1 MRKVAY
7 AGWKNCYKLTN
18 GKIELILT
26 GDVGPRII
34 RFGFVGGPNEF
45 CEWPEQLGTIGG
57 DAWKIYGGHRLWHAP
72 EIEPRTYAPD
82 NEKVEVQDHKQ
93 FIRAIQPVETLTGMQ
108 KEMDIAL
115 SAKANHVQVTHR
127 ITNKGQW
134 AVELAPWALSVMA
147 PGGVAIIP
155 LPPRGSH
162 PENLLPNTV
171 MIAWAYT
178 DMTDPRWTWGK
189 KTILLCQQQGE
200 NVLPQKIGFG
210 LVDGW
215 AAYANGGR
223 LFLKQFPY
231 IKGAKYPD
239 GGCNFEAFT
248 NKQMLEVESLGPLT
262 TLQPGATVEHIEQWH
277 LFSGVQAPQTESD
290 VNRNVLPLLKK
301 VLR

>member
-7 AGWKNCYKLTN
+7 AGWKNCYKLSN

-45 CEWPEQLGTIGG
+45 CEWPEQLGTTGG
-57 DAWKIYGGHRLWHAP
+57 KQWKIYGGHRLWHAP

-82 NEKVEVQDHKQ
+82 NANVEIQDHGK
-93 FIRAIQPVETLTGMQ
+93 FVRAVQPVETLTGIQ
-108 KEMDIAL
+108 KEIDVKL
-115 SAKANHVQVTHR
+115 SSSKNHVQVTHR
-127 ITNKGQW
+127 LTNRGQW

-171 MIAWAYT
+171 MIGWAYT

-189 KTILLCQQQGE
+189 KTILLRQQQGKD
-200 NVLPQKIGFG
+200 VLPQKIGFG
-210 LVDGW
+210 LLDGW
-215 AAYANGGR
+215 AAYANNGR
-223 LFLKQFPY
+223 LFVKQFPY
-231 IKGAKYPD
+231 VKGAKYPD

-248 NKQMLEVESLGPLT
+248 NHQMLEVESLGPVV
-262 TLQPGATVEHIEQWH
+262 TLQPGASVEHIEQWH
-277 LFSGVQAPQTESD
+277 LFADVKQPNSEAE
-290 VNRNVLPLLKK
+290 VNRKVLPLVKK
-301 VLR
+301 VL